1 MVWRVFIDSVF
12 AWFGGFSLQMITSL
26 GVSKPVLENVIFCHQ
41 EDSNWWVRSGASL
54 HTHTSTLTQ
63 KLSSQRKAVFS
74 QTCQN
79 LHYICQVN
87 LSHSVYS
94 LWCSDDLGRTVNIL
108 LVVHQRFSPQWLIE
122 NCVLWTRTSV
132 MVSTVLQIPAMYSPP
147 PLLLPSKISLHLM
160 LGKSVRGF

>member
-1 MVWRVFIDSVF
+1 MVWRFF
-12 AWFGGFSLQMITSL
+12 FLQMITSL

-41 EDSNWWVRSGASL
+41 EDSNWWVHSGTSL
-54 HTHTSTLTQ
+54 HTHTSTLSR
-63 KLSSQRKAVFS
+63 KLSSQRKAFFS

-108 LVVHQRFSPQWLIE
+108 LVVHQCFSPQWLIE
-122 NCVLWTRTSV
+122 NCVLGHQWILFGNGLHGTANS
-132 MVSTVLQIPAMYSPP
+132 SYLFSSP
-147 PLLLPSKISLHLM
+147 PLLFPSQISLHLM
-160 LGKSVRGF
+160 LGKSLGGF

>member
-1 MVWRVFIDSVF
+1 MVWRVFLDSVFAWFGGFSLQMITWIIFIKSFFFIDSVF

-41 EDSNWWVRSGASL
+41 EDSNWWVRSGTLL

-87 LSHSVYS
+87 LCHSVYS
-94 LWCSDDLGRTVNIL
+94 LWCCKHIVGKACWISSMF
-108 LVVHQRFSPQWLIE
+108 QSSWLIE
-122 NCVLWTRTSV
+122 NCVLWTRTS
-132 MVSTVLQIPAMYSPP
+132 MN
-147 PLLLPSKISLHLM
+147 PLW
-160 LGKSVRGF
+160 